1 MSETFE
7 QYKNRVN
14 KINLYHEFLA
24 YLLNNDKG
32 IDYIETLKKL
42 GLKNQYKIVGTP
54 RQDAYNLL
62 AWIDECNNG
71 KIPECLQVFFN
82 EFVLERI

>member
-42 GLKNQYKIVGTP
+42 GLKNQYRIVGTP
-54 RQDAYNLL
+54 RQMLIIL
-62 AWIDECNNG
+62 
-71 KIPECLQVFFN
+71 
-82 EFVLERI
+82 